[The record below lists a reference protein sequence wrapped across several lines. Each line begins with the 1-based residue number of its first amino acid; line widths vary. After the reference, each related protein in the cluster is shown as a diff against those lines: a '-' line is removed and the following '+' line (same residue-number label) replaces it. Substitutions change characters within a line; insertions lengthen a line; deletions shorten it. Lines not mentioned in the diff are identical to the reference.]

1 VVIQAGGLGV
11 EAFQLLCWPHDPA
24 AAVAT
29 RPMAGRS
36 WVVFILSSDCVLLRE
51 ETNVG
56 ERIATRGN
64 VRTKS
69 VMGVE
74 VGSRGEDEDEEMW
87 SVDGGRRDES
97 EWIYIRMKQQWEDG

>member
-1 VVIQAGGLGV
+1 
-11 EAFQLLCWPHDPA
+11 LLCWPHDPA

-56 ERIATRGN
+56 
-64 VRTKS
+64 
-69 VMGVE
+69 
-74 VGSRGEDEDEEMW
+74 GEDRNEGKCANKECEG
-87 SVDGGRRDES
+87 S
-97 EWIYIRMKQQWEDG
+97 